1 MNRANDD
8 EHSDEHNNDN
18 ITSSQ
23 SVDSRSSNGENGGF
37 VDDQNDSQDDEN
49 PGLMLDSPS
58 SPCDELQQQEEELSN
73 GNHQRLA
80 NTNIPRVCCA
90 LLASIVTGGVTYA
103 FGLYGAALKSTLH
116 LTQTQLDTISS
127 ATFCAGLLSWLPGMF
142 VDRFGT
148 RLGIVLGG
156 ITGSTSMILYWSVST
171 RLLVIDETNVIV
183 GILSIL
189 GITTF
194 VSCALITGS
203 VFVSFA
209 YHYQCHF
216 AIQGKR
222 PFVH

>member
-58 SPCDELQQQEEELSN
+58 SPCEELQQQQELSN

-216 AIQGKR
+216 AIQRKR